1 MKKLI
6 KRIKENASRHS
17 SIPFWS
23 WNDRLMPDEL
33 RRQIQNMNSMHMKGF
48 FMHARSGLETKYLS
62 DEWYDCIK
70 ACIDEAKKLGMQAWC
85 YDENGWPSGFA
96 GGKLLED
103 EDNHAVYLD
112 YEWLESFPCNTED
125 ALAIYAFD
133 SFGVPYIAKA
143 PAKTKR
149 YLKVSVK
156 TDSSYVDTMRADITD
171 KFIEATHEA
180 YKRAL
185 GDDFGGSMPGFF
197 TDEPQ
202 YYRWKTPYSKHMEKW
217 FFEEY
222 GYSVIDAI
230 PALFC
235 DYKGAKEHRYD
246 YHRLTCKKFTENFS
260 KRLYDWH
267 EKNGVKLTGHFVQ
280 EETLAGQMM
289 CAGDIMPQY
298 LYEHIPGVDYLGREL
313 IGDLAFKQLGSV
325 AAQTGRDI
333 AMSEMFACSGWDVSP
348 RELRR
353 IAELQYANG
362 INLTCQHLYPYSIR
376 GQRKRDYPAFYSK
389 HNVWQNE
396 LAEFNEYF
404 NNLGSALSIG
414 EESADV
420 LVIHP
425 MHTAWLDFQRFRMD
439 ESVEE
444 CDKNL
449 ASLVSLLSGNGI
461 GYHFGSETIMKE
473 LASVSGDVITV
484 GKCSYHTVIISA
496 CDTLDSTTVA
506 ILEKFRDG
514 GGKIYTYLHHLP
526 DRIDGRAAQIPVV
539 LGLEDISDSKAF
551 TKLKESE
558 DTVLSFKSGAY
569 LRKMSRNTE
578 LGKIIFVTNLG
589 ERDESGIRLFVKGAA
604 SLASL
609 DLISLKAAPLH
620 CISKNNGTE
629 VELSIPAGE
638 SILIFEYDFSEKQP
652 ALSEKRYVK
661 LNKDFKVKELP
672 KNILTLDRAYV
683 SRGNDSYGELMPLE
697 RIRDEL
703 LSSRYR
709 GQLTLAFPFSVIDI
723 PTHLVVVA
731 EISKNTA
738 IKVNGKCVFMKCY
751 DAPSS
756 FYTGDIAP
764 FVKEGENLIEI
775 TLDYYQRD
783 YVYYVLYGGVSESLR
798 NCLVFDTEIENI
810 YLRGSF
816 ALDMKCENFTPCENN
831 AYRYDSSCGMSLIA
845 QRPEIDITNIV
856 TDGYPFF
863 AGHISFETKLIY
875 NEGEPTLLRL
885 CGRYSTAKIILN
897 GCSVG
902 NLVLSDTV
910 DLKPFLQIGE
920 NHLEITLANNYR
932 NALGPHHFIK
942 AEPHFVNPTLFS
954 FEGKWNNGVC
964 NNFDARY
971 SFVRFGI
978 DV

>member
-23 WNDRLMPDEL
+23 WNDKLVPDEL
-33 RRQIQNMNSMHMKGF
+33 RKQIQNMKSMHMQGF
-48 FMHARSGLETKYLS
+48 FMHARSGLETEYLS

-70 ACIDEAKKLGMQAWC
+70 ACIDEAKKLDMQAWC

-112 YEWLESFPCNTED
+112 YEWLKDFPCADED
-125 ALAIYAFD
+125 TLAIYAFD
-133 SFGVPYIAKA
+133 SFGIPYVTNS
-143 PAKTKR
+143 PEKTDR
-149 YLKVSVK
+149 YLKVSLK

-171 KFIEATHEA
+171 KFIEATHET
-180 YKRAL
+180 YKRVL
-185 GDDFGGSMPGFF
+185 LDDFGVSMPGFF

-202 YYRWKTPYSKHMEKW
+202 YYRPKTPYSRHMDKW

-222 GYSVIDAI
+222 GYSVLTAI

-235 DYKGAKEHRYD
+235 DYSGAREHRYD

-280 EETLAGQMM
+280 EDTLAGQMM

-313 IGDLAFKQLGSV
+313 MGDLAFKQLGSV

-449 ASLVSLLSGNGI
+449 ASLISLLSGNGI

-484 GKCSYHTVIISA
+484 GNCSYHTVIVSA

-506 ILEKFRDG
+506 LLKKFRDC

-526 DRIDGRAAQIPVV
+526 DRIDGRTAQIPV
-539 LGLEDISDSKAF
+539 LSGLEDISDSKAF
-551 TKLKESE
+551 IKLKESE
-558 DTVLSFKSGAY
+558 NTVLAFADGAH
-569 LRKMSRNTE
+569 LRKMTRNTE
-578 LGKIIFVTNLG
+578 FGRLVFITNLG
-589 ERDESGIRLFVKGAA
+589 ERDENGIKLLVKGAK
-604 SLASL
+604 SLGSL
-609 DLISLKAAPLH
+609 DLVTFKSSALFGKHLDVGA
-620 CISKNNGTE
+620 E
-629 VELSIPAGE
+629 VEFSLPSGE
-638 SILIFEYDFSEKQP
+638 SILVFEDGAQEL
-652 ALSEKRYVK
+652 LSKRTENRYIK
-661 LNKDFKVKELP
+661 LNEEFKPKNLP
-672 KNILTLDRAYV
+672 DNILTLDRAYV
-683 SRGNDSYGELMPLE
+683 SRGGESYGELMPLE

-723 PTHLVVVA
+723 PTHLEVVA

-764 FVKEGENLIEI
+764 FVKEGENLIEM

-810 YLRGSF
+810 YLKGGF
-816 ALDMKCENFTPCENN
+816 ALDMKQEDFTPCENN

-845 QRPEIDITNIV
+845 QHPEIDITNIV

-875 NEGEPTLLRL
+875 NEGEPTQLRL
-885 CGRYSTAKIILN
+885 RGRYATAKITLN
-897 GCSVG
+897 GSAVG
-902 NLVLSDTV
+902 NLVLTDTV
-910 DLKPFLQIGE
+910 DLKPFLRVGE
-920 NHLEITLANNYR
+920 NRLEITLANNYR
-932 NALGPHHFIK
+932 NALGPHHYIE
-942 AEPHFVNPTLFS
+942 AEPLFVTPTIFS